1 MAVRELVAVRG
12 IEKTDDAFRR
22 ELIAMSDRIGLNPD
36 YMAAVMSFET
46 AGSFDP
52 AQKNLGGG
60 SAVGLIQFM
69 PTTAKGLGTTRADL
83 MAMGPVE
90 QLAFVEKYMKRAGKL
105 RTLSDHYMAVFAP
118 IGIGKPPGFPLYRS
132 PSRAYKQNKALDRE
146 GDGVISVSNAT
157 IPPANILAAGMSRP
171 RIVVDMGAGKGSD
184 PGPVGNKDL
193 FTPTIT
199 PVGRTARKLLPVA
212 GVALLAYAAAV
223 GASRRTKKA
232 GNGK

>member
-12 IEKTDDAFRR
+12 IEKTTPAFRR
-22 ELIAMSDRIGLNPD
+22 ELFAMSDRIGLNPD

-52 AQKNLGGG
+52 SQKNLGGG

-69 PTTAKGLGTTRADL
+69 PYTAKGLGTTRDAL
-83 MAMGPVE
+83 MAMSGVE
-90 QLAFVEKYMKRAGKL
+90 QLAFVEKYMKRAGRL

-118 IGIGKPPGFPLYRS
+118 VGIGKSPDFPLYRS

-146 GDGVISVSNAT
+146 KNGVISVGNAT
-157 IPPANILAAGMSRP
+157 IPPAGILAAGMGRP
-171 RIVVDMGAGKGSD
+171 RILVDMGAKKGAD
-184 PGPVGNKDL
+184 PGPVGDKEL

-199 PVGRTARKLLPVA
+199 PLGSAARKLLPVA
-212 GVALLAYAAAV
+212 GIALLAYAATVA
-223 GASRRTKKA
+223 ASRRTKKA
-232 GNGK
+232 ESGE